1 MYFTHTHRH
10 GSKNDIPL
18 WFADGIINSFTPNSN
33 QLCRVVHRHCCSAS
47 AVSFARCVFLPDNG
61 ETKIHRY
68 RHITRACIYI
78 HFFFNFAAPPPAA
91 YTQRS
96 YIICTRFRRAQP
108 DPENRNY
115 RNLLFY
121 TGWLFF
127 LSWTGHPLPIF
138 QNCISAVFYSPI
150 NHPRDV
156 FKCYISHS

>member
-78 HFFFNFAAPPPAA
+78 HFFFQFRGSSSRGLYTTLVYNMYAVSPRTTRPRKSELSKFIILHGVIIFFIVNRPSSADISKLYFRGFLFADK
-91 YTQRS
+91 S
-96 YIICTRFRRAQP
+96 SKGRF
-108 DPENRNY
+108 
-115 RNLLFY
+115 
-121 TGWLFF
+121 
-127 LSWTGHPLPIF
+127 
-138 QNCISAVFYSPI
+138 
-150 NHPRDV
+150 
-156 FKCYISHS
+156 